1 VGLEILDLTSLYHQC
16 DHFLAIENI
25 FGIPL
30 ISLPHSLTPSLPP
43 SLPPALPPALPP
55 SLPPSQKATV
65 EPARLSLLWKI
76 RVLREAAYNNP
87 SLPPALPPALSF
99 PSGGPTCLT
108 GRLKGA
114 REGGREEGREGG
126 CGKVSRVE
134 WMREGCGGD
143 GYDEHRYAVEEMED
157 KV

>member
-1 VGLEILDLTSLYHQC
+1 MIEVRQEGGREGGRWGGGEGLEILDLTSLYHQC
-16 DHFLAIENI
+16 DHFLPIENI

-30 ISLPHSLTPSLPP
+30 IS
-43 SLPPALPPALPP
+43 LPP

-76 RVLREAAYNNP
+76 RVLREAAYDNP
-87 SLPPALPPALSF
+87 SLPPSLPPALSF
-99 PSGGPTCLT
+99 PSSGPTCLA
-108 GRLKGA
+108 GRLEGA
-114 REGGREEGREGG
+114 REGGREEGSEEG